1 MPAAASSA
9 GFHQAFHL
17 KSERKQAH
25 ADKRMTL
32 LVWVAFLV
40 LFVGVLALDLG
51 VLHRESREMAVP
63 QALGWTL
70 VWVMVALSF
79 TGAVYG
85 LYEHQWLGW
94 QPLERMSGMDAAIAY
109 VNGYILEWSLSVDNI
124 FVIAVIFSYMK
135 IPPQFQY
142 RVLFWGI
149 VGAILLRGLMIGMGA
164 ALIATFDWM
173 FYVFGGILLISAARM
188 LKSDE
193 DEFDP
198 GKSPLVRI
206 ARRVYPV
213 TDQLDGDRF
222 FTHVNGARAAT
233 PLFVCLLLVDF
244 ADVVFAVD
252 SIPAIFSVTQD
263 PFIVFT
269 SNAFAILGLRSLYF
283 AIAGLMIMFK
293 YLKLSLVFI
302 LGFVG
307 VKMVLH
313 HHVHISN
320 LMSLGVILGFLLI
333 GVLASV
339 WVSRRERLA

>member
-1 MPAAASSA
+1 
-9 GFHQAFHL
+9 
-17 KSERKQAH
+17 
-25 ADKRMTL
+25 MTL
-32 LVWVAFLV
+32 VVWGAFLL
-40 LFVGVLALDLG
+40 LFVAVLALDLG

-70 VWVMVALSF
+70 VWIIVALTFS
-79 TGAVYG
+79 GAVYG
-85 LYEHQWLGW
+85 LYEHRWLGW
-94 QPLERMSGMDAAIAY
+94 QPVDAASGADAAIAY
-109 VNGYILEWSLSVDNI
+109 INGYILEWSLSVDNI
-124 FVIAVIFSYMK
+124 FVMAVIFTFMK

-149 VGAILLRGLMIGMGA
+149 VGAIVLRGVMIAMGA
-164 ALIATFDWM
+164 ALIHSFDWM
-173 FYVFGGILLISAARM
+173 FYVFGGILLVSAARM
-188 LKSDE
+188 LKSEE

-198 GKSPLVRI
+198 GKSGLVRL

-222 FTHVNGARAAT
+222 FTRVNGIRAAT
-233 PLFVCLLLVDF
+233 PLFVCLLFIDF

-313 HHVHISN
+313 HHVVISN
-320 LMSLGVILGFLLI
+320 QLSLGVIVGFLAI
-333 GVLASV
+333 GILASV
-339 WVSRRERLA
+339 WVSRRGQQTSRSGLG